1 MAGGASSSL
10 TRQDM
15 TDYIKLIE
23 NIYINT
29 SDKREQYD
37 NIETIL
43 RLLWTTAYNKG
54 CRRATDPY

>member
-1 MAGGASSSL
+1 MAGRASSA
-10 TRQDM
+10 
-15 TDYIKLIE
+15 
-23 NIYINT
+23 
-29 SDKREQYD
+29 DKREQHD

>member
-10 TRQDM
+10 TRQDVN
-15 TDYIKLIE
+15 DYIKLIQDTYE
-23 NIYINT
+23 HIP
-29 SDKREQYD
+29 DKRDQHD

-54 CRRATDPY
+54 CRRSTDPY